1 MVRSA
6 PRQTKKT
13 VKALRDHPSPRPGNI
28 EVSPSKPSTTVDA
41 QTGPAE
47 RPDAARS
54 SPCGADTPLLREQT
68 IVAESLTDDVQD
80 AEDPEGYGI
89 GV

>member
-6 PRQTKKT
+6 PRETKMT

-28 EVSPSKPSTTVDA
+28 EMSPSKPSTTVDG

-47 RPDAARS
+47 GPDEAR
-54 SPCGADTPLLREQT
+54 SPCGADAPLLREQT
-68 IVAESLTDDVQD
+68 VVAESLTDIQD
-80 AEDPEGYGI
+80 EEDPEGYGS